1 MTDAQD
7 RADRFVAGLP
17 DATDRT
23 RRDVIRG
30 RVGAVTMVAGV
41 IVALAGVLLSQ
52 ASDNPLDQNTQLTLA
67 VFGVALVGLG
77 GVVFLRYSLGRLLR
91 YWMLRMLDL
100 STRNRS
106 DQSR

>member
-1 MTDAQD
+1 MTDAQE

-23 RRDVIRG
+23 RRDVVWSRI
-30 RVGAVTMVAGV
+30 GAVTMVAGAV
-41 IVALAGVLLSQ
+41 IALVGVLASQ
-52 ASDNPLDQNTQLTLA
+52 ASNNPLDQNTQLTLA

-91 YWMLRMLDL
+91 YWLLRILD
-100 STRNRS
+100 TTHR
-106 DQSR
+106 DE